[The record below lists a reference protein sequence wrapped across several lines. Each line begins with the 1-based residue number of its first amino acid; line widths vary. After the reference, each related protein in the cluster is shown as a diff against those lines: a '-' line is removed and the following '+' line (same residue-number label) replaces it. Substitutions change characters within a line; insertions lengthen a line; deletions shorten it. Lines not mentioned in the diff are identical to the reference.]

1 MSTEVT
7 PRKRGSEAWPALAII
22 FAAGPV
28 IFWIAFA
35 IAYASQGDGYN
46 SFVSLVIYLQ
56 GIFFM
61 LALLAGVIALIF
73 AIVGLA
79 RRSARVLAV
88 IALVLALAAIVL
100 TFVFGTLS

>member
-1 MSTEVT
+1 MSTSVT
-7 PRKRGSEAWPALAII
+7 PRKSGSEVWPVLAII

-35 IAYASQGDGYN
+35 IARALQGDSYN
-46 SFVSLVIYLQ
+46 SFVSLVNYLQ

-61 LALLAGVIALIF
+61 LALLGGVIALIF

-79 RRSARVLAV
+79 RRSPRVLAV
-88 IALVLALAAIVL
+88 IALLLALAAIVL
-100 TFVFGTLS
+100 TFVFGGLG

>member
-7 PRKRGSEAWPALAII
+7 PRKRGSEVWPALAII
-22 FAAGPV
+22 FSAGPI

-35 IAYASQGDGYN
+35 IAYASQGDSYN
-46 SFVSLVIYLQ
+46 SFVSLVVYIQ
-56 GIFFM
+56 GIFFI
-61 LALLAGVIALIF
+61 LGLLGGVIALVF

-79 RRSARVLAV
+79 RRSPRVLAV

-100 TFVFGTLS
+100 TFVFSGLG